1 MIPKQYEIYDLRV
14 HVIFVIM
21 YIDLTGRTRQVTS
34 NIPNGFKNATI
45 DRSVLETYFVV
56 Q

>member
-1 MIPKQYEIYDLRV
+1 MIPKQFEIYDLRV

-21 YIDLTGRTRQVTS
+21 YISLTGRTRRTS

-45 DRSVLETYFVV
+45 DRSVLKTYFVV